1 MRKSLLALLLVA
13 AGGLAQTGLVQAA
26 VQLKEGHP
34 DRYTVAKGDTLWD
47 ISGKF
52 LSQPWKWPELWHANP
67 QIENPHLIYP
77 GDTLSLVYIDG
88 QPRLMLNRGES
99 RGTIKLS
106 PQVRSTPLAQAIPT
120 IPLEAINSFLLSN
133 RIVDSAE
140 EFSDKPY
147 VVAGDQESVITG
159 AGDRIFARG
168 SFEEG
173 QSVFGIFRQGKVYT
187 DPETKEFLGVNA
199 DDIGSAE
206 LTAEEGDIATLSL
219 SRTTQEVRP
228 GDRLFPTEERAVNS
242 TFMPSEPPT
251 DVDGVILDVP
261 RGVNRIGQFDV
272 VTINKGKIDGLSEG
286 NVLAVYKTGETVR
299 DRVTGESVK
308 IPDERSGLLMV
319 FRTYDKLSYGLV
331 LAANRDLALM
341 DKVKNP

>member
-13 AGGLAQTGLVQAA
+13 AGSLAQAGLAQAE

-34 DRYTVAKGDTLWD
+34 DRYTVVKGDTLWD

-88 QPRLMLNRGES
+88 QPRLVLNRGES

-106 PQVRSTPLAQAIPT
+106 PKVRTTPMAQAIPT
-120 IPLEAINSFLLSN
+120 IPLEAINSFLLTN
-133 RIVDSAE
+133 RIVDTAE
-140 EFSDKPY
+140 EFTQKPY
-147 VVAGDQESVITG
+147 VVAGDQESVISG
-159 AGDRIFARG
+159 AGSQVFARG
-168 SFEEG
+168 AFDEG
-173 QSVFGIFRQGKVYT
+173 QSVYNIFRQGKSYT
-187 DPETKEFLGVNA
+187 DPETNEFLGINA
-199 DDIGSAE
+199 DDIGSGE
-206 LTAEEGDIATLSL
+206 LVAEEGDIATFNL

-228 GDRLFPTEERAVNS
+228 GDRLFISEERAVNS
-242 TFMPSEPPT
+242 TFMPSEPAT

-261 RGVNRIGQFDV
+261 RGVNRLGQYDV

-299 DRVTGESVK
+299 DRVTGDSVK
-308 IPDERSGLLMV
+308 IPDQRAGLLMV
-319 FRTYDKLSYGLV
+319 FRSYEKLSYGLV
-331 LAANRDLALM
+331 LYATRDLALM